1 MSDKMKTKEKGSP
14 NTIEK
19 KNAFIKKKSEST
31 LAKEKKRILANV
43 HRLNRL
49 RSKENQAKRSSDYS
63 RKNECDHE
71 KHKRASSEKRAKEN
85 QGKKSSKTSRK
96 QEKKHKRT
104 MRKSKEHRD
113 NENKK
118 YLKRSYHVEL
128 LTLFFIH

>member
-1 MSDKMKTKEKGSP
+1 MDE
-14 NTIEK
+14 E
-19 KNAFIKKKSEST
+19 
-31 LAKEKKRILANV
+31 
-43 HRLNRL
+43 L

-63 RKNECDHE
+63 RKNECDHK

-96 QEKKHKRT
+96 QEKEHKRT

-128 LTLFFIH
+128 LTLFFIHSILQQRGQKFFHLHQQRGILH